1 MKLKTALFNELTIRT
16 VKIIKNTTDRKFAVR
31 LMRKL
36 TELMIEYDNEYGIS
50 GDLMEYFYAK
60 MDAAM
65 VEAELKD
72 GAKSD
77 AFGCHKTKRYRGIFN
92 Q

>member
-1 MKLKTALFNELTIRT
+1 MKLKTAVFNELTIRT
-16 VKIIKNTTDRKFAVR
+16 VKDIKSTSDRRFAVR
-31 LMRKL
+31 IMRKL
-36 TELMIEYDNEYGIS
+36 TELMIEYDNEFGIS
-50 GDLMEYFYAK
+50 DDIMEYFYIK

-72 GAKSD
+72 AAKSD